1 MNTLEFKAADGVKL
15 LEDLSI
21 ISADDSRVDELVEV
35 RVRFA
40 LDVHPVSDSAEIKE
54 LEGRTREYILRGMRN
69 GSYIGF
75 LGLLSGRT
83 VGAASLL
90 IYELPP
96 MPGTL
101 DRRQGHVL
109 NVFTVPDLRGMG
121 IGRRMMETLIL
132 EARKRGLFRLFLNS
146 TKMGEPL
153 YRSLGFVQQEEQ
165 ALVLHL

>member
-1 MNTLEFKAADGVKL
+1 MNVLEPKAAITAMA
-15 LEDLSI
+15 LENLSI
-21 ISADDSRVDELVEV
+21 ITADNSRVDELVEV

-40 LDVHPVSDSAEIKE
+40 LDVHPVSDGAEIKE
-54 LEGRTREYILRGMRN
+54 LERHTREYILRGMCN
-69 GSYIGF
+69 DSYIGF
-75 LGLLSGRT
+75 LGLLNGRT

-90 IYELPP
+90 IYTLPP

-109 NVFTVPDLRGMG
+109 NVYTVPDLRGKG
-121 IGRRMMETLIL
+121 IGRRMMETLIS

-165 ALVLHL
+165 ALVLPL